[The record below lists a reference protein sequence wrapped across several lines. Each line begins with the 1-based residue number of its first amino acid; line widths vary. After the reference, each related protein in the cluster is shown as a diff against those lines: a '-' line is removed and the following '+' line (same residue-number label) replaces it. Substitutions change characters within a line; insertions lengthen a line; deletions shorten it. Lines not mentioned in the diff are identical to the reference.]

1 LPLEPAVIAKERGNM
16 RPLLRLGRGARVHCR
31 FHTAGFS
38 QGDNE
43 MPLLGGDGILDLFII
58 VAAVR
63 EDDHLTRII
72 GADILFQLSLLDV
85 LDDVV
90 MLSAIRQL
98 MVPAIALAIE
108 GDGTK
113 RNQQVIEEQ
122 HDIGPLMPN
131 DKALP
136 MIERFGVFW
145 MQTGTML
152 ERTIHDNRY
161 LPGQLPQLLPGV
173 GNLLG
178 LFLGEALQRS
188 DCDRAMSFQQLRELR
203 FVQAGKPG
211 GFLKRMFR
219 GHDHQK

>member
-1 LPLEPAVIAKERGNM
+1 M
-16 RPLLRLGRGARVHCR
+16 LR
-31 FHTAGFS
+31 
-38 QGDNE
+38 
-43 MPLLGGDGILDLFII
+43 
-58 VAAVR
+58 
-63 EDDHLTRII
+63 
-72 GADILFQLSLLDV
+72 
-85 LDDVV
+85 
-90 MLSAIRQL
+90 AIRQL
-98 MVPAIALAIE
+98 TVPAIALAIE

-113 RNQQVIEEQ
+113 RDQHVIKEQ

-145 MQTGTML
+145 MQTRTML

-178 LFLGEALQRS
+178 LFLGETLQRS
-188 DCDRAMSFQQLRELR
+188 DCDRTMSFQQLRELR

-219 GHDHQK
+219 GHDHQKQEVTHADVFKTSTDCDMTGDPSLHSLRSHVASPVSRWSGG